1 MPVIDTFPAGT
12 PVWVDLQSSDPEGAA
27 AFYRDLFGWEV
38 VPPTAEMGG
47 YAVATLRGT
56 PVTAI
61 GPLPP
66 MIAEAGGRS
75 TWTTYF
81 VVDDIGRA
89 ASAATDQGGQVLVPP
104 GELAR
109 GVYLAIVSDPT
120 GAVFGLWQQEKGTPW
135 LRNEPGAVDWLELVA
150 QGYEESLPFY
160 ENVLMVG
167 VSQMPLNDGVYTL
180 FDVGDANVAGAM
192 APVSP
197 ETPSHWLVYFQ
208 VADLDASLERVLGLG
223 GATLSLPMS
232 ASGVGRWAVV
242 TDPFGGAFALL
253 EPEREAA

>member
-1 MPVIDTFPAGT
+1 MPVIDTFPQGT
-12 PVWVDLQSSDPEGAA
+12 PVWVDLQSSDPVGAA

-38 VPPTAEMGG
+38 APASPEMGG
-47 YAVATLRGT
+47 YAVATLGGT

-61 GPLPP
+61 GPLPA
-66 MIAEAGGRS
+66 MIADAGGRS

-81 VVDDIGRA
+81 VVDDIERA
-89 ASAATDQGGQVLVPP
+89 ATAAVDQGGQVLVPP

-109 GVYLAIVSDPT
+109 GVFLGIVADPT
-120 GAVFGLWQQEKGTPW
+120 GAVFGIWQQEKGSPW

-150 QGYEESLPFY
+150 DGYEGSLAFY

-167 VSQMPLNDGVYTL
+167 VSQVTMNEGVYTL
-180 FDVGDANVAGAM
+180 FDVGDANVAGAS
-192 APVSP
+192 APASAD
-197 ETPSHWLVYFQ
+197 TPSHWLTYFQ
-208 VADLDASLERVLGLG
+208 VTDLDVAVERVVGLG
-223 GATLSLPMS
+223 GATLSLPAS

-242 TDPFGGAFALL
+242 VDPFDGAFALL

>member
-12 PVWVDLQSSDPEGAA
+12 PVWVDLQSPDPEGAV

-47 YAVATLRGT
+47 YSVASIGGT

-89 ASAATDQGGQVLVPP
+89 ASAATDEGGQVLVPP

-150 QGYEESLPFY
+150 EGYEESLSFY
-160 ENVLMVG
+160 ENVLTVG
-167 VSQMPLNDGVYTL
+167 VSQMPLNEGVYTL

-197 ETPSHWLVYFQ
+197 ETPSHWLAYFQ
-208 VADLDASLERVLGLG
+208 VVDLDASLERVLGLG

>member
-1 MPVIDTFPAGT
+1 MPVIDTFPPGT
-12 PVWVDLQSSDPEGAA
+12 PVWVDLQSSDPVGAA
-27 AFYRDLFGWEV
+27 VFYSGLFGWEV
-38 VPPTAEMGG
+38 AAATEEMGG
-47 YAVATLRGT
+47 YAVASLRGT

-66 MIAEAGGRS
+66 MMAEAGGRS
-75 TWTTYF
+75 VWTTYF
-81 VVDDIGRA
+81 VVDDIERA
-89 ASAATDQGGQVLVPP
+89 TAATTEHGGQVLVPP

-109 GVYLAIVSDPT
+109 GVFLAIVADPT

-150 QGYEESLPFY
+150 DGYEGSLTFY

-167 VSQMPLNDGVYTL
+167 VSQTAMNEGVYTL
-180 FDVGDANVAGAM
+180 FDVGDANVAGASSPT
-192 APVSP
+192 AP
-197 ETPSHWLVYFQ
+197 ETASHWLAYFQ
-208 VADLDASLERVLGLG
+208 VDDLDAAIARVLGLG
-223 GATLSLPMS
+223 GATLSLPAS

-242 TDPFGGAFALL
+242 VDPFGGAFALL

>member
-1 MPVIDTFPAGT
+1 MPAIDTFPPGT
-12 PVWVDLQSSDPEGAA
+12 PVWVDLQSSDPEGAT

-38 VPPTAEMGG
+38 PPATPEMGG
-47 YAVATLRGT
+47 YAVASLGGT

-66 MIAEAGGRS
+66 MIADAGGRS

-81 VVDDIGRA
+81 VVDDIERA
-89 ASAATDQGGQVLVPP
+89 ATATVDQGGQVLVPP

-109 GVYLAIVSDPT
+109 GVFLSIVSDPT

-135 LRNEPGAVDWLELVA
+135 LRNEPGAVDWLELNA
-150 QGYEESLPFY
+150 TGYEDSLSFY
-160 ENVLMVG
+160 ETVLTVG
-167 VSQMPLNDGVYTL
+167 VSQMPLNEGIYTL

-192 APVSP
+192 APTSP
-197 ETPSHWLVYFQ
+197 DTPSHWLVYFQ
-208 VADLDASLERVLGLG
+208 VADLDASLERLVALG
-223 GATLSLPMS
+223 GSTFSLPME
-232 ASGVGRWAVV
+232 ASGVGRWANVV
-242 TDPFGGAFALL
+242 DPFGGAFALL

>member
-1 MPVIDTFPAGT
+1 MPVIDAFPPGT
-12 PVWVDLQSSDPEGAA
+12 PVWVDLQSSDPDGAA

-38 VPPTAEMGG
+38 GTAASEMGG
-47 YAVATLRGT
+47 YAVATLGGT

-81 VVDDIGRA
+81 VVDDIERA
-89 ASAATDQGGQVLVPP
+89 TAAATDQGGQVLVPP

-109 GVYLAIVSDPT
+109 GVFLSIVADPT

-150 QGYEESLPFY
+150 AGYEDSLTFY

-167 VSQMPLNDGVYTL
+167 VSQTAMNEGVYTL
-180 FDVGDANVAGAM
+180 FDVGDANVAGASS
-192 APVSP
+192 PVAAD
-197 ETPSHWLVYFQ
+197 TPSHWLVYFQ
-208 VADLDASLERVLGLG
+208 VVDLDAAIARVVGLG
-223 GATLSLPMS
+223 GGTLSLPAA

-242 TDPFGGAFALL
+242 VDPFGGAFALL
-253 EPEREAA
+253 EPERDAA